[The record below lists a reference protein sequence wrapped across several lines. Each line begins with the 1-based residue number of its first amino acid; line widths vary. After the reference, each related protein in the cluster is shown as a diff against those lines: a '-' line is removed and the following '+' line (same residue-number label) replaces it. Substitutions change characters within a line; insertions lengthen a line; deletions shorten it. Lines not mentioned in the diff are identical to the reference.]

1 MHGPGALCY
10 RSTADGMRALALAAL
25 CVLATGPAASAPGL
39 RVWCLGDSIT
49 VRYAHALAARR
60 PDWTVVDLGLGGE
73 RSDEGRTRLDRL
85 LASDEARPAVAIVI
99 YGANDIVA
107 GRLDHK
113 PGHGPAQAAENLHVI
128 AARLRAAGIV
138 PIVALPV
145 GAPPPSPTD
154 DSEAHAKLL
163 TLRRGFAELRRTLQ
177 EERPHVDFRLTDK
190 ALFVD
195 AVHPSPAGGAVLAAR
210 AEAAVERAVRG
221 AGRH

>member
-1 MHGPGALCY
+1 
-10 RSTADGMRALALAAL
+10 MRALALAAL
-25 CVLATGPAASAPGL
+25 SLVATGAAASAPGV

-73 RSDEGRTRLDRL
+73 RSDEGRARLDRL
-85 LASDEARPAVAIVI
+85 LARVEPLPAVAIVI

-107 GRLDHK
+107 GRLDHR
-113 PGHGPAQAAENLHVI
+113 PGHGPAQAAENLHAI
-128 AARLRAAGIV
+128 AARLRDAGIV

-154 DSEAHAKLL
+154 DPEAHAKLL
-163 TLRRGFAELRRTLQ
+163 ALRRGFAELRRALHR
-177 EERPHVDFRLTDK
+177 EHPRVDFRLTDK

-195 AVHPSPAGGAVLAAR
+195 AVHPSPAGGAALAAR
-210 AEAAVERAVRG
+210 AEAAVERALRVG
-221 AGRH
+221 FRH